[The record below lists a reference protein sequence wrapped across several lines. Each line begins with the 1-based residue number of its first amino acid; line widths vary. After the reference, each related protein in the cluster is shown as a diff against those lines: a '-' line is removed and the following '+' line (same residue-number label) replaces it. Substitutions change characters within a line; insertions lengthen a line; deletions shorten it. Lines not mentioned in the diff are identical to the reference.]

1 VEDSDR
7 SPATVPNKQPKAVSP
22 APPAAGNAKPK
33 QRVQSLDI
41 IIAENVIL
49 WDGRIVTWDE
59 VVERLRKVRT
69 KLGKPIH
76 PNFYFT
82 NGSKQKLDLT
92 IRLPDLPQSA
102 STLSIYRLEL
112 ESTAITLEL
121 PPGVITVSRSF
132 DQGNGSSIAVPAET
146 MTLSAGQKK
155 SLKLAPKTLEEA
167 RPN

>member
-1 VEDSDR
+1 VPEDALMPVMLTHELTLRDSH
-7 SPATVPNKQPKAVSP
+7 
-22 APPAAGNAKPK
+22 
-33 QRVQSLDI
+33 
-41 IIAENVIL
+41 
-49 WDGRIVTWDE
+49 DE
-59 VVERLRKVRT
+59 VWTTTDKNGRFLIESPDEGYRIALISQDGFALAAVPPVGEVAELTLAPLVQ
-69 KLGKPIH
+69 LSLEGVD
-76 PNFYFT
+76 
-82 NGSKQKLDLT
+82 GSKQKLDLT

-102 STLSIYRLEL
+102 STLSIYSLEL

-155 SLKLAPKTLEEA
+155 SLKLAPKTLEEV